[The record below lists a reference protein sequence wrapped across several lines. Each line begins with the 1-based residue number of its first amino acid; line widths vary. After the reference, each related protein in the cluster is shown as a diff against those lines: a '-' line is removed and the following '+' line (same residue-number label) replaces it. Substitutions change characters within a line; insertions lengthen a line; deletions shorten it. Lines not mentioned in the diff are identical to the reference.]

1 MHIATV
7 WKSEKQFN
15 VEISSKEGADPFLSI
30 RGCRIVS
37 GKDGE
42 FVSFP
47 ATKKDD
53 GKWWNHVWAN
63 DKFGKTVLDLAKAAQ
78 APKKSY
84 AGHEDDIPF

>member
-7 WKSEKQFN
+7 WKSDKQFN
-15 VEISSKEGADPFLSI
+15 VEIAAKEGAEAFLSI

-42 FVSFP
+42 FVSYP
-47 ATKKDD
+47 AQKNEST

-63 DKFGKTVLDLAKAAQ
+63 DKFQRHRPATGT
-78 APKKSY
+78 
-84 AGHEDDIPF
+84 G